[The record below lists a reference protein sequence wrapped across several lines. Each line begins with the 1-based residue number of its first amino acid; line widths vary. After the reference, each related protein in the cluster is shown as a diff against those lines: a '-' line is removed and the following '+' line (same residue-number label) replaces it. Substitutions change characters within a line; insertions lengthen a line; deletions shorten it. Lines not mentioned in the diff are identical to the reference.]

1 MCDKT
6 VKIIMS
12 DIRNKEQLPEFLKKR
27 EAGLSA
33 DSQDEFENI
42 ARAIEDMIDQRS
54 DKRPAPSF
62 ASEEENREEN
72 ESLTDSSHLTEDL
85 LQNRPIKNGDNGTN
99 NGAHGTAWAVN
110 QILTGRDESVA
121 ITTSAHLP
129 AKQQDDTP
137 VSAMQSHAP
146 AGAHTVLDALVLEA
160 LQPLLRQWLQDN
172 MPEMIAPMV
181 RDELK
186 NRVIKSVTSTTEMR
200 AEPEQVQNI
209 PPQNPPDDRF

>member
-1 MCDKT
+1 
-6 VKIIMS
+6 MS
-12 DIRNKEQLPEFLKKR
+12 NIRNKEQLPEFLKQKETR
-27 EAGLSA
+27 LSA

-42 ARAIEDMIDQRS
+42 ARAIEDMIDQRG

-62 ASEEENREEN
+62 ASEEEGREEN
-72 ESLTDSSHLTEDL
+72 ESPADSPHLTEDL
-85 LQNRPIKNGDNGTN
+85 PQNRPIKNGNDG
-99 NGAHGTAWAVN
+99 GHGTAWAVN
-110 QILTGRDESVA
+110 QILTGQDEDDS
-121 ITTSAHLP
+121 ITPAPLP
-129 AKQQDDTP
+129 AKQQDDVP
-137 VSAMQSHAP
+137 VSAMQNQAS

-172 MPEMIAPMV
+172 MPEIIAPMV

-209 PPQNPPDDRF
+209 PPQNPPDDHF